1 MVFKL
6 QACQDVR
13 YNKWLFCFTQYVMM
27 AQFFEI
33 HPENPQLRLIHRAV
47 DIIRQGGLI
56 AYPTD
61 SSYALACR
69 IGDKQAMDKIRRIRQ
84 LDDKHNF
91 TLVCKDLTQVSM
103 FTKIGNDAY
112 RLIKALAPGPFTFIL
127 DATREVPRR
136 LQHPK
141 KKTIGIRIPDHPVAQ
156 LLLQELG
163 EALFSS
169 TLELPGDSEPMTDPY
184 DIRNRLEHELDLV
197 IDAGIIDYEETTMIE
212 FTSGLP
218 EIIRQGKGLA
228 PMLEY

>member
-1 MVFKL
+1 
-6 QACQDVR
+6 
-13 YNKWLFCFTQYVMM
+13 M

-47 DIIRQGGLI
+47 EIIRKGGVI
-56 AYPTD
+56 VYPTD
-61 SSYALACR
+61 SSYALACQLD
-69 IGDKQAMDKIRRIRQ
+69 DKQALDRIRRIRQ

-91 TLVCKDLTQVSM
+91 TLVCKDLTQVST

-112 RLIKALAPGPFTFIL
+112 RLIKVLTPGPYTFIL

-141 KKTIGIRIPDHPVAQ
+141 KKTIGVRIPNHSVAQ

-169 TLELPGDSEPMTDPY
+169 TLILPGKTEAMTDPY
-184 DIRNRLEHELDLV
+184 DIKNQLEHELDLI
-197 IDAGIIDYEETTMIE
+197 IDAGIIDSEETTMIE
-212 FTSGLP
+212 FSNDGA

-228 PMLEY
+228 PMLD